1 MSRLSEKLANLS
13 PKTRQYLMLG
23 GAGTVILALVI
34 GGVSLMDKQPT
45 LAPTPTAAAEQQA
58 TNIATPGAAVDPK
71 EVWMTQSAAQMKQM
85 DDVVQGLKQQMSDLQ
100 ASSGVPASKQESI
113 LPPLP
118 VIPTSAGQALPPLP
132 PLPPPLPVAQPDI
145 APKEPGIS
153 SFEVSK
159 PETPAIEKDSSGYV
173 PAGSFVHVALL
184 AGVEAPTGG
193 QAQTNPEPILL
204 RTQDNAFLP
213 NRYRFDIKECFILAS
228 SYGDISSERAFAR
241 LENLSCVRN
250 NGQAIDFPV
259 KGYIVGEDGKTGM
272 KGKLITKQGQILANA
287 LLSGIGSGMG
297 QAFMQN
303 SYMQSMSPLNAMGQM
318 SVMAPGQTLQ
328 AGIGAGFG
336 NALNTLS
343 QYYITLA
350 NKLFPV
356 IEVDSGRTVDVVFTK
371 GFSMDNNDTS
381 NGPENTYTDLW
392 RRGREAAGKSLDPAA
407 PQ

>member
-1 MSRLSEKLANLS
+1 MSKLSEKLANLT

-23 GAGTVILALVI
+23 AVGAGIIALVV
-34 GGVSLMDKQPT
+34 GGMSFMGTPGSVAPSPT
-45 LAPTPTAAAEQQA
+45 TSAEQQA

-71 EVWMTQSAAQMKQM
+71 DVWMNQSAAQMKQM
-85 DDVVQGLKQQMSDLQ
+85 DDVVQGLKKQMSDMR
-100 ASSGVPASKQESI
+100 AASGVPASKQETI

-118 VIPTSAGQALPPLP
+118 VIPPGVVQVLPPLP
-132 PLPPPLPVAQPDI
+132 PLPQPSAPPDI
-145 APKEPGIS
+145 PPKEPGIS

-159 PETPAIEKDSSGYV
+159 PETPAAEKDSSQYV

-193 QAQTNPEPILL
+193 QAQTNPEPILM

-213 NRYRFDIKECFILAS
+213 NRYRADIKECFILAS

-241 LENLSCVRN
+241 LENLSCVLN

-343 QYYITLA
+343 QYYISLA

-356 IEVDSGRTVDVVFTK
+356 VEIDSGRVVDVVFTK
-371 GFSMDNNDTS
+371 GFSMSSIPS
-381 NGPENTYTDLW
+381 NGSDQTYSDVW
-392 RRGREAAGKSLDPAA
+392 KRGREATGKSLDPTA

>member
-1 MSRLSEKLANLS
+1 MSKLSEKIASLS

-23 GAGTVILALVI
+23 GASAGILALVV
-34 GGVSLMDKQPT
+34 GGVSLSGNQPSVV
-45 LAPTPTAAAEQQA
+45 PTPTAAAEQQA
-58 TNIATPGAAVDPK
+58 TNIAAPGAAVDPR
-71 EVWMTQSAAQMKQM
+71 EVYMTQSTEQMKQM
-85 DDVVQGLKQQMSDLQ
+85 GDVVQALKQQMAAMQ
-100 ASSGVPASKQESI
+100 ASSGVSATRQDSI

-118 VIPTSAGQALPPLP
+118 VMPPTVQAPPQ
-132 PLPPPLPVAQPDI
+132 LPPPTEQPDI
-145 APKEPGIS
+145 PPKEPGIA
-153 SFEVSK
+153 SFEVSQT
-159 PETPAIEKDSSGYV
+159 ETPDPEKDSNTGYV
-173 PAGSFVHVALL
+173 PAGSFVRVALL

-213 NRYRFDIKECFILAS
+213 NRFRYDIKECFILAS
-228 SYGDISSERAFAR
+228 SYGDISSERAYAR
-241 LENLSCVRN
+241 LENLSCVRRD
-250 NGQAIDFPV
+250 GQAIDFPV

-272 KGKLITKQGQILANA
+272 QGKLISKQGQVLANA

-303 SYMQSMSPLNAMGQM
+303 SYMNSMSPVLGQTQT
-318 SVMAPGQTLQ
+318 MAPGQILQ
-328 AGIGAGFG
+328 SGMGMGFG

-356 IEVDSGRTVDVVFTK
+356 IEVNSGRTVEVVFTK
-371 GFSMDNNDTS
+371 GFSLDNNAS
-381 NGPENTYTDLW
+381 NGSDSTYSDLW
-392 RRGREAAGKSLDPAA
+392 RRGREVAGKALDPAA